1 MSDDH
6 ALALP
11 RGYILKD
18 YKIEKVLGH
27 GGFGITY
34 LASETNLNRHVAIK
48 EYLPVEFAVR
58 EGDTTVKPKSSADKE
73 DYEWGLERFV
83 QEAGTLAVFRHP
95 AIVSVYRY
103 FEDHGTAYMVMEY
116 EEGESFAQVMR
127 EKRGKFTE
135 EELRAILMP
144 LLDGLAVVHKSGY
157 LHRDI
162 KPGNIYI
169 RTDGSPVLLD
179 FGAARHA
186 IGNKSKNLTSI
197 VTPGYAPMEQY
208 FSDGNQGPWT
218 DIYALAGIL
227 YQAVSGDIPPEAPAR
242 IKRDPFTA
250 LRGSAHAKRFSEPFL
265 AAIDSALEVDEE
277 VRPQTVAEWKA
288 IFNGEAVPPA
298 APVEAPTAALRPE
311 GGTIMPGRVSQRS
324 APPPPPSSRT
334 VAAGGSGE
342 RKKGVSPLVWA
353 GAGVLG
359 ILVVGA
365 GVVAAVK
372 PELFGGSTEISGNGT
387 TGAGAG
393 TTGSAGTTGGQG
405 SGQDGEE
412 ARRRAEELR
421 RQQQEEKRAQ
431 EEERKRE
438 EARRKAEDEARRKA
452 EAEAKRK
459 AEAKR
464 RAEAEAHRNAQ
475 EEARRRAEEE
485 ARRKAE
491 QESRNGDAEAR
502 RKAEEAERQ
511 RQAEERRKAAA
522 EARRKAAEEAKRK
535 REAERKRQ
543 LALGRSGQRCGSGV
557 RALQGKFGRGD
568 CPKITRA
575 FAFALLNPQPGVP
588 INWSNPAIGHRGT
601 VLAYQAYQG
610 RNGVLCRPFRQIM
623 VAEGRTHAGNG
634 AACLIGGRWTIVR

>member
-34 LASETNLNRHVAIK
+34 LASETSLNRHVAIK

-73 DYEWGLERFV
+73 DYEWGLERFL

-116 EEGESFAQVMR
+116 EEGHSFAEVMR

-250 LRGSAHAKRFSEPFL
+250 LRGSPHAKRFSEPFL
-265 AAIDSALEVDEE
+265 AAIDCALAVDEE
-277 VRPQTVAEWKA
+277 ERPQTVADWKA
-288 IFNGEAVPPA
+288 VFNGETVPAPP
-298 APVEAPTAALRPE
+298 PVEAPTAALRQE
-311 GGTIMPGRVSQRS
+311 GGTIMPGRASQRR
-324 APPPPPSSRT
+324 APSPPPSARGPAT
-334 VAAGGSGE
+334 VAVGGAGE
-342 RKKGVSPLVWA
+342 RKKGANPLVWV
-353 GAGVLG
+353 GAGVFGLLL
-359 ILVVGA
+359 IGA

-372 PELFGGSTEISGNGT
+372 PEIFTGGTEIGRDGT
-387 TGAGAG
+387 TGTNSG
-393 TTGSAGTTGGQG
+393 TTGSAGTTGNQG
-405 SGQDGEE
+405 GEDE
-412 ARRRAEELR
+412 RRRAEELR
-421 RQQQEEKRAQ
+421 RQQEEERRAQ
-431 EEERKRE
+431 EE
-438 EARRKAEDEARRKA
+438 EARRKAQDEARRKA
-452 EAEAKRK
+452 QDEARRKAQEARRKAAEA
-459 AEAKR
+459 
-464 RAEAEAHRNAQ
+464 
-475 EEARRRAEEE
+475 EARRRAEEE
-485 ARRKAE
+485 ARKNDSE
-491 QESRNGDAEAR
+491 ER

-511 RQAEERRKAAA
+511 RQAEERRKAAEA
-522 EARRKAAEEAKRK
+522 RRKAAEEARRKAAEEAKRK
-535 REAERKRQ
+535 QEQERQRQ
-543 LALGRSGQRCGSGV
+543 LALGRTGQRCGSGV

-568 CPKITRA
+568 CDKITRA

-601 VLAYQAYQG
+601 VLAYQAYTG
-610 RNGVLCRPFRQIM
+610 GNGALCRPFRQILY
-623 VAEGRTHAGNG
+623 AEGKTLAGNG

>member
-6 ALALP
+6 VMALP
-11 RGYILKD
+11 KGFVLKD
-18 YKIEKVLGH
+18 YQIERVLGH

-34 LASETNLNRHVAIK
+34 LAAESNLNRHVAIK

-58 EGDTTVKPKSSADKE
+58 EGDTTVKPRSSADKE

-116 EEGESFAQVMR
+116 EEGQSFAAVMR
-127 EKRGKFTE
+127 ERRGKFSE
-135 EELRAILMP
+135 DELRTVLMP

-227 YQAVSGDIPPEAPAR
+227 YQAVTGDVPPEAPAR
-242 IKRDPFTA
+242 VKRDPFTA
-250 LRGSAHAKRFSEPFL
+250 LRNSAHAKRFSASFL
-265 AAIDSALEVDEE
+265 AAVDSALEVDEE
-277 VRPQTVAEWKA
+277 ARPQSVTEWKA
-288 IFNGEAVPPA
+288 IFDGEAVPAA
-298 APVEAPTAALRPE
+298 APVEAPTAALRP
-311 GGTIMPGRVSQRS
+311 GAGATVMPGRVSQRG
-324 APPPPPSSRT
+324 APPPPPPSGR
-334 VAAGGSGE
+334 VAEGGSGE
-342 RKKGVSPLVWA
+342 RKRVNPLVWV
-353 GAGVLG
+353 GAGVFGL
-359 ILVVGA
+359 LVVGA

-372 PELFGGSTEISGNGT
+372 PEIFGGGTEIGGNGA
-387 TGAGAG
+387 TGASAGATGGGGGAG
-393 TTGSAGTTGGQG
+393 TTGNQGG
-405 SGQDGEE
+405 GEEERRRAEEQRRQQQEQERTREEARKAEEEKRKAREAARQKAEAE
-412 ARRRAEELR
+412 ARRRAEAEAR
-421 RQQQEEKRAQ
+421 RRAG
-431 EEERKRE
+431 E
-438 EARRKAEDEARRKA
+438 EARK
-452 EAEAKRK
+452 
-459 AEAKR
+459 
-464 RAEAEAHRNAQ
+464 
-475 EEARRRAEEE
+475 RAEEE

-491 QESRNGDAEAR
+491 EEAGRDDAEAR
-502 RKAEEAERQ
+502 RRAAEEAERN
-511 RQAEERRKAAA
+511 RTAEERRKAAE
-522 EARRKAAEEAKRK
+522 EARRKAAEEANAK

-543 LALGRSGQRCGSGV
+543 IALGRTGQRCGSGV
-557 RALQGKFGRGD
+557 RALQGRFGRGD
-568 CPKITRA
+568 CAKITRA
-575 FAFALLNPQPGVP
+575 FAFALLNPQPGVS

-601 VLAYQAYQG
+601 VLAYKPYQG
-610 RNGVLCRPFRQIM
+610 RNGVLCRPFRQIL
-623 VAEGRTHAGNG
+623 VAEGRTLAGNG